1 MTKRKTESESAP
13 AKSYEPTPREREVM
27 ERLLEHRE
35 KSPNMELKAEGGG
48 KATLEVTHENQTA
61 GRAVLLDALGSRE
74 MAFLEPFLA
83 QLVNAVS
90 KGSEADAAAGNF
102 LLAVVKDAEPRDQM
116 EAMLAAQMGA
126 VHMAMMQAS
135 RRLTNAEMLP
145 QHDSA
150 LKAMDKLART
160 YAQQM
165 EALKR
170 YRTGGEQKVTVQHV
184 TVNDGGQAVV
194 GNVRRGGG
202 DGTA

>member
-1 MTKRKTESESAP
+1 MTSGKTKSKGAP
-13 AKSYEPTPREREVM
+13 EKPYQPTPREREVM
-27 ERLLEHRE
+27 GRLLEHRE
-35 KSPNMELKAEGGG
+35 KSPNMVLKAKGDR
-48 KATLEVTHENQTA
+48 TVSLSVTHEDETT
-61 GRAVLLDALGSRE
+61 GKVMLLDTLGSRE
-74 MAFLEPFLA
+74 LAFLEPFLT
-83 QLVNAVS
+83 QLINAVS
-90 KGSEADAAAGNF
+90 KGGEADEAAANF

-135 RRLTNAEMLP
+135 RRLQNADLLP

-194 GNVRRGGG
+194 GDVNRGGG
-202 DGTA
+202 DG